1 MGVEENQSVCTP
13 SSAAKRKRKMG
24 GDSDDDDDDDDDSDD
39 QPEDEEEEEEE
50 EMKKVKKVE
59 IPVND
64 EVMLFPSLHILSNLT
79 LKLFSWIYMIFAS
92 FHQDEVDQATS
103 IEELE
108 KQIEKLAKVCF
119 ISKYIRLMYSKIN
132 NIMSACLGEYD
143 NG

>member
-50 EMKKVKKVE
+50 EIKKVKKVE
-59 IPVND
+59 TND
-64 EVMLFPSLHILSNLT
+64 EVMVVALLCILSNLT
-79 LKLFSWIYMIFAS
+79 WKLCSQIFIIFAS
-92 FHQDEVDQATS
+92 SHQDEVDQATS

-119 ISKYIRLMYSKIN
+119 SSEYTRLMYA
-132 NIMSACLGEYD
+132 NIYNL
-143 NG
+143 